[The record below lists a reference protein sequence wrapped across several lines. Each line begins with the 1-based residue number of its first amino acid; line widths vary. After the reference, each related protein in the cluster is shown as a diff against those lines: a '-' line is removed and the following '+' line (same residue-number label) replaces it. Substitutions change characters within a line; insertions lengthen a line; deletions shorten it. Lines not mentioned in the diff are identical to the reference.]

1 MRTED
6 IAHTKTVVGKEG
18 IELNARKEQRD
29 KVSERIVGVLK
40 EMDMEAAARADA
52 KVPPPP
58 SQPVAL
64 CWAAPHRTA
73 VIAAARAASAA
84 CSARA
89 ARTPCAPH
97 TPHAP
102 RTQAEKDAAAAEE
115 EYLRDALAAILQT
128 EVEELR
134 LGLQKRADEAA
145 NAALEIEDG
154 TVREVSVIFETEEAR
169 PPRHAAPATPPP
181 PRVRAMRTHR
191 V

>member
-1 MRTED
+1 MPRCRHRL
-6 IAHTKTVVGKEG
+6 ASPSHYVG
-18 IELNARKEQRD
+18 
-29 KVSERIVGVLK
+29 
-40 EMDMEAAARADA
+40 
-52 KVPPPP
+52 
-58 SQPVAL
+58 
-64 CWAAPHRTA
+64 PHRTA
-73 VIAAARAASAA
+73 PPS
-84 CSARA
+84 S
-89 ARTPCAPH
+89 PQHAPPV
-97 TPHAP
+97 PHAP
-102 RTQAEKDAAAAEE
+102 PVLHAHRAHRTRRTRRAPQAEKDAAAAEE

-191 V
+191 A